1 MNLVEC
7 NKCKKFVDDER
18 CTKIAV
24 LENCKYKHYK
34 LCESCKEKFDIWI
47 SEKISS
53 TQGKKGR
60 LSIWKKTKNGLM
72 ECSRCGYS
80 TSVASLFCKN
90 CGAKIV
96 NKHSEV

>member
-53 TQGKKGR
+53 TQG
-60 LSIWKKTKNGLM
+60 
-72 ECSRCGYS
+72 
-80 TSVASLFCKN
+80 
-90 CGAKIV
+90 
-96 NKHSEV
+96 

>member
-7 NKCKKFVDDER
+7 SKCKKFVDDER

-34 LCESCKEKFDIWI
+34 LCENCRKQLDTWMLNNRSLEQC
-47 SEKISS
+47 
-53 TQGKKGR
+53 GKKGR
-60 LSIWKKTKNGLM
+60 LSILRKHKNGLM
-72 ECSRCGYS
+72 ECSRCGYT

-90 CGAKIV
+90 CGARIA
-96 NKHSEV
+96 NK